1 VNPSLRLKSMTTNPY
16 ASPADATE
24 TPAGNPL
31 VPVAVTLLMLSV
43 LWMLACALVIA
54 SFRLAASNA
63 KEPDIARMYQM
74 NSGSMLICLV
84 YQFVLISGAISMLRK
99 SSYAWS
105 CATCWLACVPVLG
118 PCYVLAIP
126 VGIWGLLV
134 LRRST
139 TKALFPPTPPSGEP
153 VLGVAIALITLAIL
167 GMVFAL
173 AGTNYA
179 LTMLND
185 DDGQQMFRN
194 TLLVV
199 AVIFLY
205 QIGLLYGA
213 SRMIGTGSYRGAFIT
228 CCLACV
234 PILGPCYFLAIPVG
248 IWGLMVLRRPEVRA
262 GWEESPTEA

>member
-1 VNPSLRLKSMTTNPY
+1 MTTNPY

-24 TPAGNPL
+24 PPAGNPL
-31 VPVAVTLLMLSV
+31 APVAITLLTMSV
-43 LWMLACALVIA
+43 LWMIACAFAIA
-54 SFRLAASNA
+54 SFRLAANNT
-63 KEPDIARMYQM
+63 KDPDLLGMYQM

-84 YQFVLISGAISMLRK
+84 IQLVLISGAISMLRR

-105 CATCWLACVPVLG
+105 FATCWLACIPIVS

-134 LRRST
+134 MRRAT
-139 TKALFPPTPPSGEP
+139 TKELFPPTPPSREP
-153 VLGVAIALITLAIL
+153 VLGVVIGLIVAAIM

-199 AVIFLY
+199 TVIFLY

-213 SRMIGTGSYRGAFIT
+213 SRMIGTGSYRAAFIT

-234 PILGPCYFLAIPVG
+234 PILGPCYFLGIPFG

-262 GWEESPTEA
+262 GWEEPPTEA